1 MVSLLKPEAI
11 SDRMTTNKHSRLG
24 GFVALIAKGLLLLV
38 GFALSLWAIGALYF
52 MLPFPQIRPW
62 AAGVY
67 ALLVLFVLALMR
79 PLWRA
84 IVVVFCLFLAV
95 VVWWLTI
102 QPSNDRPWD
111 PEVAQTA
118 WAEIQGDQITIHN
131 FRDFDYRSA
140 TDFVP
145 HWTTKTVYLSQIKGI
160 DLFINYWG
168 VNWMAHPIVSFQF
181 GDDDHVAFSIELRK
195 QSNQKYSLLA
205 GLYKVYGLIYL
216 VGAERDFVRG
226 RTNYRHEDIYLYRTT
241 VKPER
246 AQAIFLDYLRSLNDL
261 HQDPEF
267 YNELTSNC
275 TTNVRVHT
283 VATAPGKPPPW
294 DWRIL
299 LNGFADQMLYERGD
313 FVGKLSFVDLRNQA
327 LINEKAKAA
336 DQDPDFSRR
345 IREGVA
351 GF

>member
-1 MVSLLKPEAI
+1 
-11 SDRMTTNKHSRLG
+11 
-24 GFVALIAKGLLLLV
+24 
-38 GFALSLWAIGALYF
+38 
-52 MLPFPQIRPW
+52 
-62 AAGVY
+62 
-67 ALLVLFVLALMR
+67 
-79 PLWRA
+79 
-84 IVVVFCLFLAV
+84 
-95 VVWWLTI
+95 
-102 QPSNDRPWD
+102 
-111 PEVAQTA
+111 
-118 WAEIQGDQITIHN
+118 
-131 FRDFDYRSA
+131 
-140 TDFVP
+140 
-145 HWTTKTVYLSQIKGI
+145 
-160 DLFINYWG
+160 
-168 VNWMAHPIVSFQF
+168 MAHPIVSFQF

-195 QSNQKYSLLA
+195 QSNQKSSLLA

-216 VGAERDFVRG
+216 VGAERDFVGG